1 MKDKE
6 STEQHSIDQMLKE
19 TYSQLQSK
27 CLQGSLWDDMPQLA
41 SLARVLEIHPQELA
55 ILSVVYVHT
64 LQCRYASESLL
75 RALLQVHFKAN
86 KEKLPKT
93 LRNLYVNG
101 LLFRKSGEDFVHL
114 YSLPETVQEAIEQNN
129 PEGFSGNSPVGLH
142 EALDYMRCKLMN
154 NDYLMEAHIDNHLEK
169 IFSKNADLNIIR
181 YIESKLVFFNIES
194 TFALLAICSRAVFEN
209 KSFSYAYIDNYVRGN
224 RVNVHRLRE
233 EIHAGEWSPIADG
246 YVEITG
252 SNVMEFNPEL
262 QLTEKGFS
270 FFLKELSPE
279 LLKQIR
285 QRSSIGNTPLIS
297 PDEIGKQR
305 LFFGDTLKKRTDRLA
320 KLLKPAQFAR
330 YQKTYSPNAR
340 MRGLTLLFHGAPG
353 CGKTEFALQLAKT
366 SNRPIMKVQ
375 VTDFMSKWVGDSEA
389 NLKRLFSDYRRA
401 INNKG
406 QVPILLLNECD
417 QIIGKRG
424 QAGNAVD
431 QMANSLQNLLLEEM
445 ETFNGILIGTTNLTE
460 NMDDAFERRWTIKLF
475 FEKPDSAAMVKIW
488 QSNIGGL
495 TRKEAET
502 LAGEYNLT
510 PGEISNVARRFVVEG
525 ILGLED
531 TRLNTLLE
539 LCRTEKYQTADRSR
553 SIGFISGQEHL
564 GKAV

>member
-1 MKDKE
+1 MKDKKN
-6 STEQHSIDQMLKE
+6 TEQHSIEKMLKE
-19 TYSQLQSK
+19 AYSELQTRCIQGALWDQMPALMSLSQLVD
-27 CLQGSLWDDMPQLA
+27 LQPEEAAVMA
-41 SLARVLEIHPQELA
+41 
-55 ILSVVYVHT
+55 VVYVQT
-64 LQCRYASESLL
+64 IQARFVGETMV
-75 RALLQVHFKAN
+75 RALLINHFSVN
-86 KEKLPKT
+86 KCRVAKT
-93 LRNLYVNG
+93 LRNLGVNG
-101 LLFRKSGEDFVHL
+101 LLERKSGDDFIQFYYL
-114 YSLPETVQEAIEQNN
+114 TELVQEGIEENN
-129 PEGFSGNSPVGLH
+129 PEAFGGNCPVGLH

-154 NDYLMEAHIDNHLEK
+154 NDYMTELTLMDYI
-169 IFSKNADLNIIR
+169 ISKTF
-181 YIESKLVFFNIES
+181 YFNSES
-194 TFALLAICSRAVFEN
+194 TYALLAICSRAVFEN
-209 KSFSYAYIDNYVRGN
+209 KAFSFAYIDNYVRSN
-224 RVNVHRLRE
+224 RVNIHRLRE
-233 EIHAGEWSPIADG
+233 QIHSGEWAPIEEG

-279 LLKQIR
+279 LLKKLR

-297 PDEIGKQR
+297 PDEIGKQK
-305 LFFGDTLKKRTDRLA
+305 LFFGETMKKRTDRLA
-320 KLLKPAQFAR
+320 KLLKPAAFAR

-353 CGKTEFALQLAKT
+353 CGKTEYALQLAKS
-366 SNRPIMKVQ
+366 SNRSVMKVQ

-389 NLKRLFSDYRRA
+389 NLKRLFSDYRKA
-401 INNKG
+401 CGNKG
-406 QVPILLLNECD
+406 QMPILLLNECD
-417 QIIGKRG
+417 QIIGRRG

-475 FEKPDSAAMVKIW
+475 FEKPDKAAMVQIW
-488 QSNIGGL
+488 LSNIGGL

-510 PGEISNVARRFVVEG
+510 PGEIANVARRFVVEG

-531 TRLNTLLE
+531 SRLNTLME
-539 LCRTEKYQTADRSR
+539 LCRTEKYQTADKNR
-553 SIGFISGQEHL
+553 SIGFVNVQEKL